1 MPDETKPDEIPDVI
15 KIPSAVS
22 AAARWLFGQE
32 ANTVAMFALL
42 GMIGVGFGK
51 GVPYLVGVG
60 REMHLEA
67 TTSIEHIVT
76 NQHELTK
83 QLSDQ
88 HRDDRK
94 AQWERVGKVND
105 VLEKQTVAIDKACR
119 SVEALVVELKEERRR
134 DHRPA
139 KGSP

>member
-1 MPDETKPDEIPDVI
+1 MAKQTPDNQIPDVI
-15 KIPSAVS
+15 KVPSAVT

-42 GMIGVGFGK
+42 GMIGFAFAY

-67 TTSIEHIVT
+67 TQSIEHIVT

-88 HRDDRK
+88 HREDRK

-105 VLEKQTVAIDKACR
+105 VLEKQTAAIDKACR
-119 SVEALVVELKEERRR
+119 SVDALVIELKEERRR
-134 DHRPA
+134 EHRPA
-139 KGSP
+139 KGNP